1 MKVILEEVEFT
12 LVGRVY
18 IEDRKTSAYIVPL
31 ESNKY
36 LFSAAQLNLI
46 NNQMF

>member
-1 MKVILEEVEFT
+1 MTIILEEIEFT

-36 LFSAAQLNLI
+36 LFSAGQLNLI

>member
-1 MKVILEEVEFT
+1 MKVVLEEVEFT

-31 ESNKY
+31 EGNRH
-36 LFSAAQLNLI
+36 LFSETQLNLI

>member
-1 MKVILEEVEFT
+1 MKVVLEEVEFT

-31 ESNKY
+31 EGNKY
-36 LFSAAQLNLI
+36 LFSANQLNQI

>member
-1 MKVILEEVEFT
+1 MKVVLEEVEFT